1 MVEIAAFLAW
11 INWSPI
17 FAAQNASWFAR
28 RVFFASARE
37 RFKNCF
43 SFQLLR
49 LPWTVPVSLRN
60 GSQNWSEAVHVIA
73 HLALITQEHSVGE
86 LLGLADL
93 TTSLSDGALPGDR
106 GIEALDGEHELRECV
121 RFLDIGTPDLNHL
134 PIVSIFLLLFFVVFL
149 LLKENIFGFGGRCF
163 FFTFSLVSSNS
174 ISSSS
179 SPFSLSGSF
188 FSKPKILA
196 TG

>member
-1 MVEIAAFLAW
+1 MQHRTQVGLPDAFSLHLQEKGLK
-11 INWSPI
+11 I
-17 FAAQNASWFAR
+17 
-28 RVFFASARE
+28 VF
-37 RFKNCF
+37 
-43 SFQLLR
+43 FQLLR

-93 TTSLSDGALPGDR
+93 TASLSDGALPGDR

-163 FFTFSLVSSNS
+163 FFLPFRWFHPTP
-174 ISSSS
+174 
-179 SPFSLSGSF
+179 SPLRLRPSHSRVPSF
-188 FSKPKILA
+188 PSPKS
-196 TG
+196 